1 MRLFADGA
9 ATLAADSIGLPK
21 NIQEQQPPAS
31 ASPILEHSHLDRA
44 THLRSDQVAL
54 DRMEHSVDARFV
66 ILHKKS
72 TECLFQSSNSH
83 LALLSKSELPT
94 NVNIESRSF
103 LGLDPKTRAPLFSV
117 DLRDDDS
124 GPTGSI
130 NLPLGMAFGNI
141 RTHAPLMPSYYDY
154 ELVLY
159 ATPLS
164 NWKRTHKFC
173 SICASPLVPIQEGGG
188 TCLQCTSPTCGNL
201 SWPRQDPTS
210 IVIVLVTNRDGDK
223 ALLAHSPRRPP
234 KVHTALAGFV
244 EAGETFEQA
253 VIREVMEETGTRVKY
268 DYIQYVSSQPW
279 PFPRSCMIGFVAHA
293 MDDTTP
299 LVIDRNELV
308 SAGWF
313 DREQVRA
320 ASKIPGAVMNH
331 DIAVTALE
339 ENPSLDLLIP
349 PRGVLARSLIDHWL
363 ENPVEI

>member
-1 MRLFADGA
+1 LWLVG
-9 ATLAADSIGLPK
+9 
-21 NIQEQQPPAS
+21 
-31 ASPILEHSHLDRA
+31 
-44 THLRSDQVAL
+44 V
-54 DRMEHSVDARFV
+54 V
-66 ILHKKS
+66 I
-72 TECLFQSSNSH
+72 
-83 LALLSKSELPT
+83 ELPI
-94 NVNIESRSF
+94 NVNTETRSF

-159 ATPLS
+159 ATALS

-320 ASKIPGAVMNH
+320 ASKIPAGAVIH
-331 DIAVTALE
+331 E
-339 ENPSLDLLIP
+339 P
-349 PRGVLARSLIDHWL
+349 
-363 ENPVEI
+363 